1 MKILH
6 FADAHIDMA
15 GQGRRDPQTG
25 LPVRVTDFLAAL
37 DAIVDAAVN
46 ERVDLV
52 IFAGDAYRDRAPAP
66 TFQREWGKRIMR
78 LSRAGIPTLLL
89 VGNHDLSPALGRAHA
104 LQEYETLDVPHIRA
118 VGGPKFFRAGELD
131 GLPLQVIALPWVTRS
146 SVMAAM
152 QSAGMEGTDVNEHIE
167 NGLHSLL
174 QGWLGQADPGV
185 PVVLTAHAS
194 VQGAKLGGERT
205 IMLGND
211 LALAPS
217 MVRDPRLAY
226 VALGHIHKPQNLNEG
241 AQPPVV
247 YPGSIERVDFG
258 EVDDDKY
265 FVIAHVQPGEDTR
278 VEWRKL
284 NGRRFVDRKLT
295 LTLDSTM
302 QDVFSALPAP
312 EEIRGAMLRLTLE
325 YPRAW
330 ESRLDE
336 AEIRRRCGDAFE
348 FHLLRRP
355 QEEARLRLPE
365 GHAISSL
372 SPLEQLDVYW
382 KTITTSRNTSEND
395 ALRALAGEVIRAVNG
410 HGETGG

>member
-37 DAIVDAAVN
+37 DAIVDAAVS
-46 ERVDLV
+46 EHVDLV
-52 IFAGDAYRDRAPAP
+52 VFAGDAYRDRTPAP

-89 VGNHDLSPALGRAHA
+89 VGNHDLSPAVGRAHA
-104 LQEYETLDVPHIRA
+104 LQEYETLDVPHIRV
-118 VGGPKFFRAGELD
+118 VGAPKFFRTGEID

-152 QSAGMEGTDVNEHIE
+152 QSAGLDGAGVNEHIE
-167 NGLHSLL
+167 NGLHALL

-185 PVVLTAHAS
+185 PVILTAHAS
-194 VQGAKLGGERT
+194 VQGARLGGERT

-226 VALGHIHKPQNLNEG
+226 VALGHIHKAQNLNEG
-241 AQPPVV
+241 GQPPVI

-258 EVDDDKY
+258 EAEDEKY
-265 FVIAHVQPGEDTR
+265 YVIAHVLPGEDTR

-284 NGRRFVDRKLT
+284 NGRRFIDCKVVLN
-295 LTLDSTM
+295 LDSTM
-302 QDVFSALPAP
+302 QDVLNALPAP
-312 EEIRGAMLRLTLE
+312 ETIRGAMLRLTVE
-325 YPRAW
+325 YPKAW
-330 ESRLDE
+330 EPHLDE
-336 AEIRRRCGDAFE
+336 AEIRRRCTDAFE

-355 QEEARLRLPE
+355 QMEARLRLPE

-372 SPLEQLDVYW
+372 GPMEQLDVYW
-382 KTITTSRNTSEND
+382 KTISRNTSDDE
-395 ALRALAGEVIRAVNG
+395 ALRTLAAEVIRAVHEG
-410 HGETGG
+410 GESGG